1 MTVSDDTDDQ
11 LFRSEMQGVRRQRVE
26 PRVAV
31 NRSPVSEVAAAARR
45 EAAVRDPARDLNF
58 LTLSDIELLD
68 PWYPLEFR
76 RPGVQLGVFR
86 RLKQGKYEM
95 EARLDLHRL
104 TVEQARNEVFGFIR
118 EALGYELR
126 NVMIVP
132 GRGTHSQA
140 PEAIL
145 KSYVNKWLPEFEE
158 VQAFCSAQPMHGGTG
173 AVYVMLRKGERDKQ
187 KNREQHQRGRVH
199 GG

>member
-1 MTVSDDTDDQ
+1 MTGGDDTDDE
-11 LFRSEMQGVRRQRVE
+11 LFRSEMQGVRRQRTE
-26 PRVAV
+26 ERVAV
-31 NRSPVSEVAAAARR
+31 NRSPISALAAAARR
-45 EAAVRDPARDLNF
+45 EAAVRDPVRDLNF
-58 LTLSDIELLD
+58 LTLSDVELLD

-76 RPGVQLGVFR
+76 RAGVQIGVFR
-86 RLKQGKYEM
+86 KLKQGRYEM

-104 TVEQARNEVFGFIR
+104 TVEQARQELFAFIR
-118 EALGYELR
+118 EAVAYELR

-145 KSYVNKWLPEFEE
+145 KSYVNKWLPEFDE
-158 VQAFCSAQPMHGGTG
+158 VQAYCSAQPMHGGTG

-187 KNREQHQRGRVH
+187 KNREQLQRGRTA
-199 GG
+199 

>member
-1 MTVSDDTDDQ
+1 MTASDDTDDQ
-11 LFRSEMQGVRRQRVE
+11 LFHSEMQGVRRQQVE

-31 NRSPVSEVAAAARR
+31 NRSPVSGVAAAARR
-45 EAAVRDPARDLNF
+45 ESAVRDLARDTNF

-76 RPGVQLGVFR
+76 RAGVQLGVFR
-86 RLKQGKYEM
+86 KLKQGKYEM

-104 TVEQARNEVFGFIR
+104 TVEQARQELFAFIR
-118 EALGYELR
+118 EALNYELR
-126 NVMIVP
+126 NVMVVP

-145 KSYVNKWLPEFEE
+145 KSHVNKWLPEFDE

-173 AVYVMLRKGERDKQ
+173 AVYVMLRKGEREKQ
-187 KNREQHQRGRVH
+187 KNREQLQKGRMV
-199 GG
+199 

>member
-1 MTVSDDTDDQ
+1 MTAADQSDEG
-11 LFRSEMQGVRRQRVE
+11 LFRAEMQGVRRHSVE
-26 PRVAV
+26 PRIAV
-31 NRSPVSEVAAAARR
+31 NRSPVSAIAAAARR
-45 EAAVRDPARDLNF
+45 EAAVSDPARDLNF

-173 AVYVMLRKGERDKQ
+173 AIYVMLRKGERDRQ
-187 KNREQHQRGRVH
+187 KNRERHQRGRVH

>member
-1 MTVSDDTDDQ
+1 MSAADESDDE
-11 LFRSEMQGVRRQRVE
+11 LFRAEMAGVQRKASE

-31 NRSPVSEVAAAARR
+31 NRSPVSAIAAAARR
-45 EAAVRDPARDLNF
+45 EAAARDPKRDLNF

-76 RPGVQLGVFR
+76 RSGVQHGVFR
-86 RLKQGKYEM
+86 RFKQGKYEM

-104 TVEQARNEVFGFIR
+104 TVEQARHELFGFIR
-118 EALGYELR
+118 EALTYELR

-132 GRGTHSQA
+132 GRGTHSKA

-145 KSYVNKWLPEFEE
+145 KSYVNQWLPAFEE
-158 VQAFCSAQPMHGGTG
+158 VLAFCSAQPMHGGTG
-173 AVYVMLRKGERDKQ
+173 AVYVMLRKGEREKQ
-187 KNREQHQRGRVH
+187 KNREQLQRGRTV
-199 GG
+199 

>member
-1 MTVSDDTDDQ
+1 MSSPDDTDDK
-11 LFRSEMQGVRRQRVE
+11 LFHSEMQGVQRKQSE
-26 PRVAV
+26 ARVAV
-31 NRSPVSEVAAAARR
+31 NRSPISELAAAARR
-45 EAAVRDPARDLNF
+45 DAAVRDLAGDANF
-58 LTLSDIELLD
+58 LTLSDIDLLD

-104 TVEQARNEVFGFIR
+104 TVEQARVEVFGFIR
-118 EALGYELR
+118 EALSYELR
-126 NVMIVP
+126 NIMIVP
-132 GRGTHSQA
+132 GRGTHSKG

-158 VQAFCSAQPMHGGTG
+158 VQAYCSAQPMHGGTG
-173 AVYVMLRKGERDKQ
+173 AVYVMLRKGEREKQ
-187 KNREQHQRGRVH
+187 KNREQLQRGRTE
-199 GG
+199 